1 MEAKESKIQEIL
13 TENKRY
19 VIPAY
24 QRPYSWTADHASQLL
39 DDLETSFSNKETEYF
54 IGSMICIKKDENIF
68 EVVDGQQRLTTLS
81 LIITQL
87 KKIIINQGV
96 KDDLQKRVLPID
108 VYSEKTSEPRLTVR
122 KKEFNLY
129 KNYIL
134 QGNENYY
141 PEKPS
146 DTELLF
152 IENSNFI
159 YEYLKNKEQGF
170 LKGFAQYILQNVF
183 CVFVTTNNFASSFR
197 LFNVLN
203 NRGLP
208 LSNSDLLKN
217 SLFEYA
223 DANKL
228 NKQQVEENWQE
239 IENLIGVK
247 NLDKFLS
254 INKLSEKKDRNRV
267 TKQDYD
273 SYLLTLKDDFLGDA
287 VLMSISLLKSA
298 KNYIRIIENDLHDF
312 EDQKLER
319 SSIILIK

>member
-39 DDLETSFSNKETEYF
+39 DDLETSFSNKEIEYF

-159 YEYLKNKEQGF
+159 YEYLKNKEQ
-170 LKGFAQYILQNVF
+170 
-183 CVFVTTNNFASSFR
+183 
-197 LFNVLN
+197 
-203 NRGLP
+203 
-208 LSNSDLLKN
+208 
-217 SLFEYA
+217 
-223 DANKL
+223 
-228 NKQQVEENWQE
+228 
-239 IENLIGVK
+239 
-247 NLDKFLS
+247 
-254 INKLSEKKDRNRV
+254 
-267 TKQDYD
+267 
-273 SYLLTLKDDFLGDA
+273 
-287 VLMSISLLKSA
+287 
-298 KNYIRIIENDLHDF
+298 
-312 EDQKLER
+312 
-319 SSIILIK
+319 